1 MIRFF
6 FDYLFFT
13 IYRWVFLPFAL
24 LILKSIDLLL
34 PSSGNLAMRSW
45 KKMHE
50 MLLERKVPVY
60 MNLSSQPILI
70 HAASGEIEYAKPVI
84 RAIKQRYPQATIM
97 VTYFSPSAKKLFK
110 DIEGVDLFIPLP
122 WDHRRYVQSF
132 LNFYRPK
139 MILYARTDVWPEF
152 SYQARQRKI
161 PQLLF
166 ASTFAANSS
175 RLRGLGLFLTRW
187 SLHQLNDI
195 FCVDDADAIQLKIA
209 QVMTTCL
216 TEGDT
221 RFDQVFH
228 RLQRNKLSLTSLEY
242 MSNRTL
248 VLGSTWPP
256 DEDVILKSISS
267 ALQKFPWVIW
277 APHEVHETHLL
288 DLEQRLAQQQVTVTR
303 WSRRDLS
310 IPPSIPYGVL
320 LIDQVGVLADLY
332 RLGAVAFVGGS
343 FKDKVHSVMEP
354 LACGCFVVTGPKIN
368 NNREALLFKNI
379 SVENLTAVTVV
390 NNSDEFTMALNKI
403 HNDLTSNDT
412 KNSNLVNTQPN
423 TNQDKHV
430 IKYDL
435 KKKLQEKVQSKQGA
449 SSKVLAWIER
459 NQNLS

>member
-1 MIRFF
+1 
-6 FDYLFFT
+6 
-13 IYRWVFLPFAL
+13 
-24 LILKSIDLLL
+24 
-34 PSSGNLAMRSW
+34 
-45 KKMHE
+45 
-50 MLLERKVPVY
+50 
-60 MNLSSQPILI
+60 
-70 HAASGEIEYAKPVI
+70 
-84 RAIKQRYPQATIM
+84 
-97 VTYFSPSAKKLFK
+97 
-110 DIEGVDLFIPLP
+110 
-122 WDHRRYVQSF
+122 
-132 LNFYRPK
+132 
-139 MILYARTDVWPEF
+139 
-152 SYQARQRKI
+152 
-161 PQLLF
+161 
-166 ASTFAANSS
+166 
-175 RLRGLGLFLTRW
+175 
-187 SLHQLNDI
+187 
-195 FCVDDADAIQLKIA
+195 
-209 QVMTTCL
+209 
-216 TEGDT
+216 
-221 RFDQVFH
+221 
-228 RLQRNKLSLTSLEY
+228 
-242 MSNRTL
+242 
-248 VLGSTWPP
+248 
-256 DEDVILKSISS
+256 
-267 ALQKFPWVIW
+267 
-277 APHEVHETHLL
+277 
-288 DLEQRLAQQQVTVTR
+288 LEQRLAQQQVTVTR